1 MSTSSNPNA
10 YRRCPSVDIEQSG
23 DNLILLHTE
32 TLEFRVLNAA
42 GAVLWDALPE
52 FDTDE
57 LLVSL
62 LAEAH
67 PEVSTESHREHV
79 AKFITELVTAGF
91 ILPAPR

>member
-1 MSTSSNPNA
+1 MSTTPSPTQ
-10 YRRCPSVDIEQSG
+10 YRRCSNIDIEQSG
-23 DNLILLHTE
+23 DDLILLHTE

-67 PEVSTESHREHV
+67 PEVSSESHREHV

-91 ILPAPR
+91 IIPAPR

>member
-1 MSTSSNPNA
+1 MSTTPSPTQ
-10 YRRCPSVDIEQSG
+10 YRRSSDTDIERNG

-52 FDTDE
+52 FDTEE

-79 AKFITELVTAGF
+79 AKFIEELVAAGF
-91 ILPAPR
+91 IIPAPR

>member
-1 MSTSSNPNA
+1 MSTIPSPA
-10 YRRCPSVDIEQSG
+10 QYRRSSSIDIEQSG

-32 TLEFRVLNAA
+32 TLEFRVLNAS

-52 FDTDE
+52 FETEE

-79 AKFITELVTAGF
+79 SKFIEELVAAGF
-91 ILPAPR
+91 IIPAPR